1 MINEQQPIKHYTS
14 ISTHE
19 IGEIKQDTSSGAKA
33 FFSKKNFAVG
43 DIIAVFEIKEILA
56 DPTYLTIQL
65 SEKKHIHITPEFLQ
79 YTNHSCN
86 PNVFFDTESK
96 QLICVKHIVVG
107 DEFCFF
113 YPSAEWDMAQAFE
126 CNCSSSDCL
135 KIIKGAKYIDRNI
148 LSKYQLTSFIQS
160 KINV

>member
-1 MINEQQPIKHYTS
+1 MINEQKPIKHYTS

-65 SEKKHIHITPEFLQ
+65 SEKKHIL
-79 YTNHSCN
+79 
-86 PNVFFDTESK
+86 
-96 QLICVKHIVVG
+96 
-107 DEFCFF
+107 
-113 YPSAEWDMAQAFE
+113 YP
-126 CNCSSSDCL
+126 
-135 KIIKGAKYIDRNI
+135 
-148 LSKYQLTSFIQS
+148 
-160 KINV
+160 INW

>member
-1 MINEQQPIKHYTS
+1 MINEQQPIKYYTI

-19 IGEIKQDTSSGAKA
+19 IGEIKQEKSSGAKA
-33 FFSKKNFAVG
+33 FFSKKNFAARE
-43 DIIAVFEIKEILA
+43 IITVFEIKEIFA
-56 DPTYLTIQL
+56 IPTYLTIQL
-65 SEKKHIHITPEFLQ
+65 SENKHIHINPEFLQ
-79 YTNHSCN
+79 FTNHSCN
-86 PNVFFDTESK
+86 PNVFFDIDSM
-96 QLICVKHIVVG
+96 QLICVKDITAG

-126 CNCSSSDCL
+126 CKCGSSDCL
-135 KIIKGAKYIDRNI
+135 KIIKGAKYIDQNI